1 MNEKQ
6 LEQDNQYNYP
16 YHYIPSFKNGF
27 SQHVSWS
34 WSKQYLSAVEFI
46 LSEIKND
53 TSSIESILDVGCGD
67 GRITKELS
75 DSFPNKKITGVDYSD
90 KAISLAIAL
99 NPKGDYKCTDI
110 CTEKNIG
117 KYEAITLIE
126 VFEHVPKDK
135 CSAFANA
142 LSNILI
148 ENGLLYITVP
158 HKNKAITDK
167 HFQHFSFDSLYDY
180 FKNDF
185 ECVQIKYIQKHNKI
199 LTLLNY
205 LFSNRFWLISN
216 KFLNNIFYT
225 YYKKRFFDASEHNCG
240 RIFLKLRKN

>member
-16 YHYIPSFKNGF
+16 YHYIPSIRKGF
-27 SQHVSWS
+27 SQHISWS

-46 LSEIKND
+46 LNEIK
-53 TSSIESILDVGCGD
+53 SESISIESILDVGCGD

-75 DSFPNKKITGVDYSD
+75 SSFPNKKITGVDYSD
-90 KAISLAIAL
+90 KAINLAKAL
-99 NPKGDYKCTDI
+99 NPSGDYKCIDI
-110 CTEKNIG
+110 CTNNNLSH
-117 KYEAITLIE
+117 YDAITLIE
-126 VFEHVPKDK
+126 VFEHIPINN
-135 CSAFANA
+135 CRSFANA
-142 LSNILI
+142 LSSILAK
-148 ENGLLYITVP
+148 NGLLYITVP
-158 HKNKAITDK
+158 HKNKTITDK

-205 LFSNRFWLISN
+205 LFSNRYWLISN
-216 KFLNNIFYT
+216 KFLNNIFYS
-225 YYKKRFFDASEHNCG
+225 YYKKRFFNASENNCG